1 MDLLESERSV
11 ETGILSTE
19 APEVA
24 PLSRRLPA
32 APQNGL
38 ANSLERKRLQYYLFM
53 MLADI
58 ALLLASFIIVTAV
71 YHQGLP
77 IAPEMRSGL
86 MTAYLL
92 LPMYLT
98 IALYNG
104 SYSLDSLTQP
114 NYSILKMV
122 TAMLVSAALLNFF
135 AFFAKVN
142 AEFSRVIFAS
152 GMLGASVLMAT
163 FRIALSRWI
172 VRQCGPNP
180 KNQLVIYDGGPR
192 FTLPYAY
199 HVDAEE
205 HGLAPDFDDPAALDR
220 LAKYLCNMDEVVVSC
235 TIDDRLRWAE
245 FLKGSG
251 RHGEIVS
258 EFTRQIGALGV
269 IHHNSANV
277 SSLLVSTG
285 RLRMRSRVLK
295 RLFDVSISL
304 AALILLAPLLLVIA
318 AAIKLHDGGPVLFLQ
333 RRMGRGNQF
342 FDICKFRSMSDGDA
356 DGDRSASKDDDR
368 ITPIGRFI
376 RRTSIDEL
384 PQLINVV
391 KGDMSYRCSI
401 IRCATS
407 PSCALQPCSWSCLQA
422 SGERADENEAYRRSC
437 AVARGCAR
445 HRGSIGPAIAH
456 FAALRRSGASR
467 LKWQRCA

>member
-11 ETGILSTE
+11 EPGILPTE
-19 APEVA
+19 APDSPPA
-24 PLSRRLPA
+24 SRRLPV
-32 APQNGL
+32 APLNGL
-38 ANSLERKRLQYYLFM
+38 TNSLEHKRLQYYLLM
-53 MLADI
+53 MVADI
-58 ALLLASFIIVTAV
+58 ALLLASYVIATIA
-71 YHQGLP
+71 YHQGVP
-77 IAPEMRSGL
+77 IGPEMKSGL
-86 MTAYLL
+86 ATAYLM
-92 LPMYLT
+92 LPTYLT
-98 IALYNG
+98 IALHNG
-104 SYSLDSLTQP
+104 SYSLNSLTQP
-114 NYSILKMV
+114 NHSMLKMT

-142 AEFSRVIFAS
+142 AEFSRVIFTT
-152 GMLGASVLMAT
+152 GMFGAILLMAM

-205 HGLAPDFDDPAALDR
+205 HGLNPDFNDPAALDR
-220 LAKYLCNMDEVVVSC
+220 LAKYLCNMDEIVVSC

-258 EFTRQIGALGV
+258 EFTREIGALGV
-269 IHHNSANV
+269 IHHDSANV

-285 RLRMRSRVLK
+285 RLGMRSRVLK
-295 RLFDVSISL
+295 RLFDISTSL
-304 AALILLAPLLLVIA
+304 AALILLAPVMLVVA
-318 AAIKLHDGGPVLFLQ
+318 LAIKLHDGGPVFFHQ

-342 FDICKFRSMSDGDA
+342 FEIYKFRSMGEADA
-356 DGDRSASKDDDR
+356 NGDRSASKDDDR

-384 PQLINVV
+384 PQLINVL
-391 KGDMSYRCSI
+391 KGDMSHRLWTTHCA
-401 IRCATS
+401 IRLFSVLQLFSYSCWQIARTHSNEGKVHRPICRLGGGSVGIGCAT
-407 PSCALQPCSWSCLQA
+407 
-422 SGERADENEAYRRSC
+422 
-437 AVARGCAR
+437 
-445 HRGSIGPAIAH
+445 GPAIEAVPL
-456 FAALRRSGASR
+456 LRSIRAR
-467 LKWQRCA
+467 FDKR